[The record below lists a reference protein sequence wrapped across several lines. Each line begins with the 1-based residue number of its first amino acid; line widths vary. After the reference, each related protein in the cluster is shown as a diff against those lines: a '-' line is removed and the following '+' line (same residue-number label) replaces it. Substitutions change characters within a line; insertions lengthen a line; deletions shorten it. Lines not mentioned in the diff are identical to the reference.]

1 MRRYNEK
8 VIECKSRYS
17 CKITD
22 IKNSECNS
30 NINGKFT
37 TFYEDI
43 KWCNNEEV
51 ISLPVDK
58 LKQYMI
64 FVHYKDNL
72 IPGVSIKED
81 NAKTIIPLNVSNGI
95 ILQVI
100 DEDGY
105 VYSSGVLYI
114 VLIRF
119 MEYLKKWKSKP
130 DVISIIKIKERK
142 ILLNVMG
149 IIPARF

>member
-1 MRRYNEK
+1 MVYNNGNKISMVNMVSNGGYINADINAEASEK

-17 CKITD
+17 FKIMD
-22 IKNSECNS
+22 IKNDECNS

-37 TFYEDI
+37 TYYEDI

-72 IPGVSIKED
+72 ISGINIKED
-81 NAKTIIPLNVSNGI
+81 DGKANATYY
-95 ILQVI
+95 
-100 DEDGY
+100 Y
-105 VYSSGVLYI
+105 VVREKRI
-114 VLIRF
+114 
-119 MEYLKKWKSKP
+119 
-130 DVISIIKIKERK
+130 
-142 ILLNVMG
+142 
-149 IIPARF
+149 